1 MCCISWYY
9 QNKLKNGDVES
20 KKNYYWSKNGKGM
33 KNAIEN
39 HFNMW
44 KIIIEIIIVFLI
56 LLIPIIF
63 FYEKY
68 NYEPLNDLLSSEAFW
83 NLVELNISILTII
96 SVIIIFKKDYYLGI
110 SIRDVMVLYDIPDVV
125 LRVLVGSSFIFLLYG
140 IYNVKK
146 IRSSYISHV
155 VEILVYIIMFYIILS
170 VLVVIYKTADL
181 LINSS
186 KKEMKAFQCLRYK
199 IAYGYRLDKQEV
211 ISNYA
216 VEKISTYLV
225 NEILKYYK
233 YIKGKNQELDSI
245 QFDSTILIINENSD
259 FAKKYTR
266 VFRCWGIIFLCA
278 CTSLYLALVYNNMKQ
293 DSFRNISNKD
303 SNIFKVEI
311 FCTIVLIIIGN
322 FINVWILLLYDN
334 FFWVFNFKE
343 GKSRIANSGHGLYHQ
358 RFQFIGTVEDLIG
371 FYKMLLYHNQGKE
384 FRCIVIDKVKE
395 RLCKS
400 NEPKIGNA
408 ILLLFHYMDYEKCY
422 ANLEKKG
429 KVKKIEERSIKR
441 LKQKDSYNYTEMMKL
456 LEGISPDS
464 VEYQFADSIL
474 KHVYKESEITENG
487 MINPK
492 KLRNYKF
499 EKYFWLMKNSI

>member
-1 MCCISWYY
+1 MLLAMCCISWYY
-9 QNKLKNGDVES
+9 QNKLKNGDVEN

-33 KNAIEN
+33 ENAIEN
-39 HFNMW
+39 HFNVW

-68 NYEPLNDLLSSEAFW
+68 NYEPLNNLLSSEAFW

-146 IRSSYISHV
+146 IRSSYISYV

-233 YIKGKNQELDSI
+233 YIKVKNQELDSI
-245 QFDSTILIINENSD
+245 QFDSTILIIDENSD

-266 VFRCWGIIFLCA
+266 IFRAWGIIFFGVCVVV
-278 CTSLYLALVYNNMKQ
+278 YLALVYL
-293 DSFRNISNKD
+293 SNKD
-303 SNIFKVEI
+303 LNIFKVEI

-334 FFWVFNFKE
+334 FFWVFNFKG
-343 GKSRIANSGHGLYHQ
+343 GKSRIANLGHGLYHQ

-371 FYKMLLYHNQGKE
+371 FYKMMLYHNQGKE
-384 FRCIVIDKVKE
+384 FRYIVIDKVKE
-395 RLCKS
+395 RICKS

-422 ANLEKKG
+422 ANLDKKG

-441 LKQKDSYNYTEMMKL
+441 LKQKDFYNYTEMVKL
-456 LEGISPDS
+456 LEGISLDS
-464 VEYQFADSIL
+464 VEYQLADSIL

-487 MINPK
+487 VINPK

-499 EKYFWLMKNSI
+499 EKYFCLMKKSI